1 MSRDITTAIPM
12 LAVHDAKNAIE
23 FYKNVFLAHEVTRVV
38 NSVRKIEHSEVK
50 VGNARIMVADEFPGY
65 NHAAKS
71 LGGTPVI
78 IYLYVD
84 NVDDVVEKAVR
95 SGSTSLRP
103 IQDMPHGDRVGK
115 IEDPF
120 GHVWMVSTPINKKWL
135 AS

>member
-1 MSRDITTAIPM
+1 MSRDISTAIPM

-23 FYKNVFLAHEVTRVV
+23 FYKNVFRADEVIRMVTIDG
-38 NSVRKIEHSEVK
+38 KIEHAEVK
-50 VGNARIMVADEFPGY
+50 VGNAHIMIADEFPGH
-65 NHAAKS
+65 NRAAKS

-84 NVDDVVEKAVR
+84 NVDDVVERAVN

-120 GHVWMVSTPINKKWL
+120 GHVWMVATPLK
-135 AS
+135 

>member
-1 MSRDITTAIPM
+1 MSKDIFTAIPM
-12 LAVHDAKNAIE
+12 LAVHDANHAIE
-23 FYKNVFLAHEVTRVV
+23 FYKKVFLANEVTRMV
-38 NSVRKIEHSEVK
+38 NSDGKIEHSEVN
-50 VGNARIMVADEFPGY
+50 VGNARIMIADEFAGY

-84 NVDDVVEKAVR
+84 NVDDVVERAV
-95 SGSTSLRP
+95 SLGSTSLMP

-120 GHVWMVSTPINKKWL
+120 GHVWMVATPIKYR
-135 AS
+135 

>member
-1 MSRDITTAIPM
+1 MSRGNSTAIPM
-12 LAVHDAKNAIE
+12 LAVHDAKSAIE
-23 FYKNVFLAHEVTRVV
+23 FYKNVFLANEVTRVV
-38 NSVRKIEHSEVK
+38 NSDGKIEHSEVK
-50 VGNARIMVADEFPGY
+50 VGNARIMIADEFPGN

-84 NVDDVVEKAVR
+84 NVDDVVEKAVS

-103 IQDMPHGDRVGK
+103 IQDLPHGDRVGE

-120 GHVWMVSTPINKKWL
+120 GHVWMVATPIN
-135 AS
+135 

>member
-1 MSRDITTAIPM
+1 MSRDISTAIPM

-23 FYKNVFLAHEVTRVV
+23 FYKNVFRADEVTRMVTIDG
-38 NSVRKIEHSEVK
+38 KIEHAEVK
-50 VGNARIMVADEFPGY
+50 VGNAHIMIADEFPGH
-65 NHAAKS
+65 NRAAKS

-84 NVDDVVEKAVR
+84 NVDDVVERAVN

-120 GHVWMVSTPINKKWL
+120 GHVWMVATPLK
-135 AS
+135 

>member
-1 MSRDITTAIPM
+1 MSRDMTNAIPM
-12 LAVHDAKNAIE
+12 LAGHDAKNSIE

-84 NVDDVVEKAVR
+84 NVDDVVEKR
-95 SGSTSLRP
+95 L
-103 IQDMPHGDRVGK
+103 
-115 IEDPF
+115 
-120 GHVWMVSTPINKKWL
+120 
-135 AS
+135 